1 MRMSEFDLAETCM
14 EHAKDYSGLLLL
26 CTAAGKD
33 DKLASLAKQAQDD
46 EKTNI
51 AFISMLLRGK
61 VCVRARA
68 RVSWRCMPPAHT
80 PAHGRVCVC
89 AHLRLCVRYACLCLI
104 ASRLTQQH
112 RQVSECVNLLVETNR
127 LPEAALFARSYCPSR
142 IKDVLAAW
150 KEDVGKANDKA
161 ARMLA
166 DPEEYAN
173 LFPELSFTK
182 AAEAQI
188 ASGSSLPPASAYS
201 KVVAEREVP
210 LAERLSGGGGGGGGG
225 AATGGSGVGSRAS
238 SPRKEVDD
246 ADLELDDDDLG
257 DGGDDDDDGAG
268 GGDGDDDD
276 KELDELLAAEDEDGE
291 E

>member
-1 MRMSEFDLAETCM
+1 
-14 EHAKDYSGLLLL
+14 
-26 CTAAGKD
+26 
-33 DKLASLAKQAQDD
+33 
-46 EKTNI
+46 
-51 AFISMLLRGK
+51 
-61 VCVRARA
+61 
-68 RVSWRCMPPAHT
+68 
-80 PAHGRVCVC
+80 
-89 AHLRLCVRYACLCLI
+89 VRYACLCLI

-112 RQVSECVNLLVETNR
+112 RQVSECVDLLVETNR

-210 LAERLSGGGGGGGGG
+210 LAERLSGGGGGGGG
-225 AATGGSGVGSRAS
+225 AAAAGGSGAGSRAS

-257 DGGDDDDDGAG
+257 DGGDDDDDDAG

>member
-1 MRMSEFDLAETCM
+1 MRLSDFDLAETCM

-33 DKLASLAKQAQDD
+33 DKLAALAKAAHDD

-61 VCVRARA
+61 VCTHNSLRSSHCISLSIVDC
-68 RVSWRCMPPAHT
+68 VVCGPSCMRTSHT
-80 PAHGRVCVC
+80 RTRRFHMLTTAHGHNN
-89 AHLRLCVRYACLCLI
+89 HL
-104 ASRLTQQH
+104 SS
-112 RQVSECVNLLVETNR
+112 RQVSECVDLLVETNR

-161 ARMLA
+161 ARMIA

-173 LFPELSFTK
+173 LFPELTFTTS
-182 AAEAQI
+182 AEQQI
-188 ASGSSLPPASAYS
+188 AAGTALPPASHYR

-210 LAERLSGGGGGGGGG
+210 LAERLSGGGGGASGGGSKL
-225 AATGGSGVGSRAS
+225 T
-238 SPRKEVDD
+238 PPLFDC
-246 ADLELDDDDLG
+246 
-257 DGGDDDDDGAG
+257 
-268 GGDGDDDD
+268 
-276 KELDELLAAEDEDGE
+276 
-291 E
+291 